1 MHVLKMAANLNYSKF
16 HLRIVPNEMNHIRVF
31 FQIFSCKKSVTLFST
46 CLTIFG
52 KLLLFIDGK
61 KYESVDDLTLPIPME
76 RLREMANRMNQ
87 ILTNLL
93 VSASLPVYLL

>member
-1 MHVLKMAANLNYSKF
+1 MTPFVA
-16 HLRIVPNEMNHIRVF
+16 
-31 FQIFSCKKSVTLFST
+31 
-46 CLTIFG
+46 IFG
-52 KLLLFIDGK
+52 KLLLFIAGE

-93 VSASLPVYLL
+93 VSVCLPVFLLLCVDISFDTLQNFVLALSGHVFV

>member
-1 MHVLKMAANLNYSKF
+1 MF
-16 HLRIVPNEMNHIRVF
+16 
-31 FQIFSCKKSVTLFST
+31 
-46 CLTIFG
+46 
-52 KLLLFIDGK
+52 LFIAGE

-93 VSASLPVYLL
+93 VSSVALT

>member
-1 MHVLKMAANLNYSKF
+1 MLLFLDNVATYSNMCIY
-16 HLRIVPNEMNHIRVF
+16 IVPDV
-31 FQIFSCKKSVTLFST
+31 
-46 CLTIFG
+46 TIFR
-52 KLLLFIDGK
+52 KCVSIYSNMFLFIAGE

-93 VSASLPVYLL
+93 VSSVALT